1 MKKIGKNLNFNSNLR
16 PKIIAEISGN
26 HTGNKKRF
34 LSLIKSAYLNG
45 ADLVKIQTYEPI
57 DITLNKKNNKFKITA
72 GPWKNMYLWDLYKKA
87 CTPFDWHS
95 EAFKIAKR
103 FNKKMFSSPFSLR
116 AVDHLEKFKCPLY
129 KIASF
134 EITDFKLIDYIASK
148 KKKVI
153 LSTGM
158 STIPEI
164 KNALKVINKY
174 HNNVAILHCVSDYP
188 TKIKNSNLK
197 KILHLK
203 KIFPK
208 NEIGLSDHT
217 TGISTSVIAL
227 KLGISYIEK
236 HLNLDNLQTADSTF
250 SINPDQLKELKET
263 INYLFNKPR
272 KENFLRK
279 KNIFLRRS
287 IFSTKNIKKNEK
299 ITKEKINTLRP
310 KIGICASKFFDILNK
325 KAAKDIKKNE
335 PIFFTDL
342 K

>member
-134 EITDFKLIDYIASK
+134 EITVFKLIDYIAS
-148 KKKVI
+148 
-153 LSTGM
+153 
-158 STIPEI
+158 
-164 KNALKVINKY
+164 
-174 HNNVAILHCVSDYP
+174 
-188 TKIKNSNLK
+188 
-197 KILHLK
+197 
-203 KIFPK
+203 
-208 NEIGLSDHT
+208 
-217 TGISTSVIAL
+217 
-227 KLGISYIEK
+227 
-236 HLNLDNLQTADSTF
+236 
-250 SINPDQLKELKET
+250 
-263 INYLFNKPR
+263 
-272 KENFLRK
+272 
-279 KNIFLRRS
+279 
-287 IFSTKNIKKNEK
+287 
-299 ITKEKINTLRP
+299 
-310 KIGICASKFFDILNK
+310 
-325 KAAKDIKKNE
+325 
-335 PIFFTDL
+335 
-342 K
+342 

>member
-1 MKKIGKNLNFNSNLR
+1 
-16 PKIIAEISGN
+16 
-26 HTGNKKRF
+26 
-34 LSLIKSAYLNG
+34 
-45 ADLVKIQTYEPI
+45 
-57 DITLNKKNNKFKITA
+57 
-72 GPWKNMYLWDLYKKA
+72 
-87 CTPFDWHS
+87 
-95 EAFKIAKR
+95 
-103 FNKKMFSSPFSLR
+103 
-116 AVDHLEKFKCPLY
+116 
-129 KIASF
+129 
-134 EITDFKLIDYIASK
+134 
-148 KKKVI
+148 
-153 LSTGM
+153 M